1 MREDLAPVAE
11 AAQRVAGVVAARG
24 RGDLDGARTLMANLA
39 GDQETAAGAVL
50 VTELALGMLQ
60 RQTGESVETC
70 VQQLAVELEAA
81 LG

>member
-1 MREDLAPVAE
+1 MREDLASVA
-11 AAQRVAGVVAARG
+11 ATAQQVAGVVAARG
-24 RGDLDGARTLMANLA
+24 RGDPDGARTLMAALA
-39 GDQETAAGAVL
+39 GEQDVAAGAVL